1 MRERGRQKEI
11 HFVQQVG
18 SGDRAPSLC
27 QEWRTSGAECFAKDD
42 ARLIRVIRAWLLR
55 WKTGEQDAAAQRQYS
70 WPVVVSHSWLLA
82 PCSSLGK
89 RAITA
94 PLPVRPA
101 RAGEGIS
108 LT

>member
-1 MRERGRQKEI
+1 MPSCAGPLHTQAGTPFNLWDRRDRCAERANNKEIGLTELFSAEIPHLNAMLRERD
-11 HFVQQVG
+11 
-18 SGDRAPSLC
+18 S
-27 QEWRTSGAECFAKDD
+27 
-42 ARLIRVIRAWLLR
+42 
-55 WKTGEQDAAAQRQYS
+55 RQYS

-94 PLPVRPA
+94 PLPARPA